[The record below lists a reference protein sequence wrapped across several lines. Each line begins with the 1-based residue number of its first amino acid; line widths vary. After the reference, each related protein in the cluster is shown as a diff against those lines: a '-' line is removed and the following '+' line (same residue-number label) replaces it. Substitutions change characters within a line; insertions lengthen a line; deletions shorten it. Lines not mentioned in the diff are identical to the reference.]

1 MKVVA
6 LTVVILLC
14 SVYSFQILAQRP
26 VSNNPLGY
34 NNLEWIEIV
43 MRSQAIQRER
53 EIAQRQVEARMALKR
68 KGDTLD
74 NLYKKIDELLTVL
87 GREQSKQFQME
98 IQGVRDIKQDVIVSK
113 LTEEL
118 RNEVGELWKIN
129 RKEGR

>member
-14 SVYSFQILAQRP
+14 LGYSFQTLAQRP

-34 NNLEWIEIV
+34 NNLVWIEIV
-43 MRSQAIQRER
+43 MRSRALQRER

-74 NLYKKIDELLTVL
+74 NLYKKIDGLLVAL
-87 GREQSKQFQME
+87 SQEQSKQFQME

-118 RNEVGELWKIN
+118 RKEVGELWKIN

>member
-1 MKVVA
+1 MKVVT

-14 SVYSFQILAQRP
+14 SVYSFQTLAQRP

-43 MRSQAIQRER
+43 MRSRALQRER

-74 NLYKKIDELLTVL
+74 NLYKKIDGLLVAL
-87 GREQSKQFQME
+87 SQEQSKQFQME

-118 RNEVGELWKIN
+118 RKEVGELWKIN

>member
-14 SVYSFQILAQRP
+14 LGYSFQTLAQRP

-43 MRSQAIQRER
+43 MRSRALQRER

-74 NLYKKIDELLTVL
+74 NLYKKIDGLLVALSQETL
-87 GREQSKQFQME
+87 
-98 IQGVRDIKQDVIVSK
+98 
-113 LTEEL
+113 
-118 RNEVGELWKIN
+118 
-129 RKEGR
+129 

>member
-6 LTVVILLC
+6 LTVVISLC
-14 SVYSFQILAQRP
+14 LGHTFQTLAQRP

-43 MRSQAIQRER
+43 MRSQALQRER

-118 RNEVGELWKIN
+118 RKEVGELWKIN

>member
-14 SVYSFQILAQRP
+14 SVYSFQTLAQRP

-43 MRSQAIQRER
+43 MRSRALQRER

-74 NLYKKIDELLTVL
+74 NLYKKIDGLLVAL
-87 GREQSKQFQME
+87 SQEQSKQFQME

-118 RNEVGELWKIN
+118 RNEVDKLWKIN
-129 RKEGR
+129 RKENR